1 VLGSLQFIWRA
12 TRGFR
17 LHPWR
22 SPYLRWRFETYTGQK
37 ADTVQLAD
45 FMRLFSKEWRQ
56 LLHFLRWTS
65 EMKVYSAELRK
76 K

>member
-12 TRGFR
+12 TRGSR
-17 LHPWR
+17 LRPWR

-37 ADTVQLAD
+37 ADTVQLSD
-45 FMRLFSKEWRQ
+45 FLRLVSKEWRQ

-65 EMKVYSAELRK
+65 EMKEYSGAPRK
-76 K
+76 